1 MRLDTYLKISRLVPR
16 RSEAGALLASEIAGH
31 LDLPTG
37 GRAAPIL
44 KHTRSPA
51 VVVAHPRLG
60 KEIAKGIVAGING
73 FFVEAA
79 NQE

>member
-1 MRLDTYLKISRLVPR
+1 M
-16 RSEAGALLASEIAGH
+16 ASEIAGR
-31 LDLPTG
+31 LDLPVD

-51 VVVAHPRLG
+51 VVVAHADLG
-60 KEIAKGIVAGING
+60 TEIAKGIVAGING

-79 NQE
+79 DQE